1 MPAKPSAFCPIR
13 RRARK
18 SRDNPALRQ
27 YSRTF
32 EKLLAQR
39 EVGGNAARRQK
50 ADCVRMDA
58 DGRGQGRSVVAVHQ
72 HKRDCSRQRLRRP
85 REGFAAHKVVRFLV
99 DKRPVDFRKPCVHK
113 PALDEN
119 RARDFLRFRQP
130 AGAVVRVEDHAVR
143 ILVGKKKREIAR
155 RCLGFVPARIGTNRL
170 GKQSACR
177 IGFEFGCGFG
187 ECQITA
193 AAGALLPGAGIALA
207 NHLHDRVERGLDG
220 SSAFPHKGAARV
232 RKLSD
237 QTVGAGGAGL
247 NQNRHHGFSARFG
260 LTHANR
266 IGKGRLHARGDKVP
280 QTLFDLPAVAADDV
294 TGFGDSEMQ
303 DAARAVGKG
312 DQCPAGLRATV
323 GTVFELR
330 ILRSFEFCRHLKK
343 SAEQHLSENAGWFL
357 QILKE
362 APAAAADLGKSLQA
376 KEKFSGAVS
385 IKSCE
390 RAFANISATILAI
403 CWLLSRVPSE
413 SHTGRCPI
421 GLSGA

>member
-143 ILVGKKKREIAR
+143 ILVGKKKLEIAR

-247 NQNRHHGFSARFG
+247 NQNRLESVRGGCTPEATKSRRLFS
-260 LTHANR
+260 TC
-266 IGKGRLHARGDKVP
+266 
-280 QTLFDLPAVAADDV
+280 LPLQPTTSPV
-294 TGFGDSEMQ
+294 SETQ
-303 DAARAVGKG
+303 KCRTP
-312 DQCPAGLRATV
+312 PAPLAKAISVRQASV
-323 GTVFELR
+323 HQSELVFELR

-343 SAEQHLSENAGWFL
+343 
-357 QILKE
+357 
-362 APAAAADLGKSLQA
+362 
-376 KEKFSGAVS
+376 
-385 IKSCE
+385 
-390 RAFANISATILAI
+390 
-403 CWLLSRVPSE
+403 
-413 SHTGRCPI
+413 I
-421 GLSGA
+421 G